1 MHVLIASCLVATLS
15 TAVVPVLDMDGHGN
29 FPALTFPDGS
39 PVPFAP
45 RRSVPG
51 SSETAPAIPNGAALS
66 PPPPVAETPAKVIPK
81 GERRKQRIDDLLTRL
96 AQAKDQAEADAV
108 NGMLANLRLQ
118 SGSDTADLLMT
129 RAMAAIGGK
138 DNKTALV
145 LLDKILALQPGWAE
159 AWNKR
164 ATVRYLED
172 DDAGSM
178 EDISHV
184 LVLEPHHFG
193 ALSGMG
199 FILHRNGEDKA
210 ALTVLR
216 QAAAVNP
223 HSPDIKGLIDQLTPE
238 IEGHDL

>member
-1 MHVLIASCLVATLS
+1 MHALIASFLAATLS
-15 TAVVPVLDMDGHGN
+15 AAVVPVLDADG
-29 FPALTFPDGS
+29 PLPSITLPDGS

-45 RRSVPG
+45 RQSPFGLPGAAPAVPG
-51 SSETAPAIPNGAALS
+51 GAPAPLPPAAES
-66 PPPPVAETPAKVIPK
+66 AGKAVPK
-81 GERRKQRIDDLLTRL
+81 SERRKQRIDDLLTRL
-96 AQAKDQAEADAV
+96 AQAKDETEAEAV
-108 NGMLANLRLQ
+108 TGMLVHLWLQ
-118 SGSDTADLLMT
+118 SGSDTADLLMA
-129 RAMAAIGGK
+129 RAMTAIGGK

-145 LLDKILALQPGWAE
+145 LLDKIVALQPGWAE

-184 LVLEPHHFG
+184 LVLEPRHFG

-199 FILHRNGEDKA
+199 YILHRNGEDKA
-210 ALTVLR
+210 ALDVLR
-216 QAAAVNP
+216 RAAAVNP
-223 HSPDIKGLIDQLTPE
+223 QSPEVKGLIDQLTPE